1 MSLSGNSSA
10 KSNNY
15 RENFFSLDDIIATHE
30 KISCKFEV
38 SVPHLGKSF
47 FKLLAIIGYMYRI
60 PHPPGSSGIPS
71 SPPGPGTWRGR
82 AGHFGLS
89 AGDDV
94 MPH

>member
-47 FKLLAIIGYMYRI
+47 FKLLAIIGYIYRI
-60 PHPPGSSGIPS
+60 PHVPPYLPTEIHTELNSYGVSGCS
-71 SPPGPGTWRGR
+71 VRFM
-82 AGHFGLS
+82 HCF
-89 AGDDV
+89 
-94 MPH
+94 